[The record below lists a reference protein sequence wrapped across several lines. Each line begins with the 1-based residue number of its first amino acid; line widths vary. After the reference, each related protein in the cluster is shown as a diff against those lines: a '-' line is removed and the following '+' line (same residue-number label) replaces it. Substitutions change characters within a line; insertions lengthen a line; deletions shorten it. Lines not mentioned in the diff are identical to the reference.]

1 MSNNGK
7 PTPKRPF
14 RDSAILYAV
23 FAVLFVVI
31 TFITGGNVLVS
42 IPLAAACFVLA
53 TAYSWWRIRHRLDE
67 ERQDL

>member
-7 PTPKRPF
+7 PPKPKRPV

-31 TFITGGNVLVS
+31 TFVTDGDVLLA
-42 IPLAAACFVLA
+42 IPLAAGCFVLA
-53 TAYSWWRIRHRLDE
+53 TAYSWWRFRQPDAKRHDP
-67 ERQDL
+67 

>member
-7 PTPKRPF
+7 PKAKRPF

-23 FAVLFVVI
+23 FAVIFVVI
-31 TFITGGNVLVS
+31 TFVTGGNVLVS
-42 IPLAAACFVLA
+42 IPLAAGCFVLA
-53 TAYSWWRIRHRLDE
+53 TAYSWWRIRQRLDE